1 MHRLIEEREAD
12 VPGQPRPKV
21 ATFDEVAADWLH
33 QLQHVDAI
41 KPSTLSDYRY
51 MLRTPHAEPRKRG
64 RRRAAGRVLAEFG
77 GRAIDTITTAQVE
90 RWLERLDAQDISKRT
105 VNKHRQVVCSVL
117 EHAVRRPDRY
127 GITTNVARA
136 APKRREPEPGVL
148 DFYEPEEV
156 AALARAARSGAHRDP
171 SRPAKS
177 ASERAERRLADGQ
190 DAALFVVAAF
200 TGLRMG
206 ELLELRWRRVS
217 FERATLTV
225 AASWT
230 GGQVTVPKSRK
241 PRTIRDPELARLAER
256 NRFVGPDD
264 LVFGNAYPHQPP
276 RAGTRSARMHVECRI
291 AHAGIG

>member
-77 GRAIDTITTAQVE
+77 GRAIDTLTTAQVE

-117 EHAVRRPDRY
+117 EHAVRPLTATASRPTSPAPRRSVANRSPACSTSTSPRRSPHWR
-127 GITTNVARA
+127 GRRARA
-136 APKRREPEPGVL
+136 RIVIPADP
-148 DFYEPEEV
+148 
-156 AALARAARSGAHRDP
+156 P
-171 SRPAKS
+171 SRPPSEPNDGSPTVRTQRCSWSRLSLVSGWASCWSCVGEGS
-177 ASERAERRLADGQ
+177 ASSAQRSPSRHRGQAD
-190 DAALFVVAAF
+190 
-200 TGLRMG
+200 R
-206 ELLELRWRRVS
+206 
-217 FERATLTV
+217 
-225 AASWT
+225 
-230 GGQVTVPKSRK
+230 
-241 PRTIRDPELARLAER
+241 
-256 NRFVGPDD
+256 
-264 LVFGNAYPHQPP
+264 
-276 RAGTRSARMHVECRI
+276 
-291 AHAGIG
+291 